1 MKKYYKR
8 LIEGKIEK
16 KLKTSGA
23 VLVTGPKFS
32 GKTTTC
38 MLFQKSN
45 ISLID
50 DNLIKIVATDPNI
63 ALKGEFPRLI
73 DEWQNIPNLW
83 NLIKREV
90 DRNSTFGE
98 YI

>member
-1 MKKYYKR
+1 MKKYLTR
-8 LIEGKIEK
+8 LIEKKIER

-23 VLVTGPKFS
+23 VFVTGPKFS

-38 MLFQKSN
+38 MLFKKSN
-45 ISLID
+45 ISLVD
-50 DNLIKIVATDPNI
+50 DRLIKIIAADPSI

-83 NLIKREV
+83 NLVRQEV
-90 DRNSTFGE
+90 D
-98 YI
+98 